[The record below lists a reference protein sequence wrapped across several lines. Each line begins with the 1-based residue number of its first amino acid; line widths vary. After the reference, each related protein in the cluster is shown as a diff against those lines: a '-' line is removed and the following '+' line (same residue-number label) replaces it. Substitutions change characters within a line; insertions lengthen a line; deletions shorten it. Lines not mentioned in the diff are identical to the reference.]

1 MTHSLSVTREPDW
14 RPDRTAALE
23 QLRAFLPRA
32 GSYYKRYRNT
42 DPGPGERDG
51 VSLLSP
57 WLRHRLVLESEV
69 VAATLEQHGF
79 RSAEKFLQE
88 VCWRTYFK
96 GWLERRPAIWQ
107 RYRADVTA
115 QRAALREQPD
125 RLDHH
130 EQAVAGRTGI
140 DCFDAWAHELITTG
154 YLHNHARMWFAS
166 IWIHTLGL
174 PWALG
179 ADFFLRHLLDG
190 DPASNTLSW
199 RWVAGLHTPGKTY
212 LARPDNIQRH
222 TNGRFQPGPHEL
234 AAQAAPVGDADLPTP
249 RTLPETDRI
258 PDQAAILLHEDDLSG
273 LGVLDPLPTGTGL
286 AVLCAADTRSDQ
298 PTGSL
303 ARQFTHQA
311 CEQAL
316 TEAAERTQRQATRL
330 LNAADSVEALVDW
343 CREKGMDHVVTP
355 WAPQGPVAD
364 VLAAAE
370 PALRQAGIRLQQ
382 VRRDWDSLCWPH
394 ATRGF
399 FGFWKPV
406 SKMLRSGE
414 LRLASPWGTWHRG
427 EG

>member
-1 MTHSLSVTREPDW
+1 MTDSPNDTLEPAW

-23 QLRAFLPRA
+23 QLAAFRPRA
-32 GSYYKRYRNT
+32 GSYYKRHRNT
-42 DPGPGERDG
+42 DPGPEERDG
-51 VSLLSP
+51 VSQLSP

-79 RSAEKFLQE
+79 GSAEKFLQE

-96 GWLERRPAIWQ
+96 GWLECRPAIWQ
-107 RYRADVTA
+107 RYRETVAA
-115 QRAALREQPD
+115 QRAALAEQRD
-125 RLDHH
+125 RRARH
-130 EQAVAGRTGI
+130 EQALEGQTGI
-140 DCFDAWAHELITTG
+140 ACFDAWAHELVTTG

-179 ADFFLRHLLDG
+179 ADFFLRYLLDG

-199 RWVAGLHTPGKTY
+199 RWVGGLHTPGKTY
-212 LARPDNIQRH
+212 LARPDNIERH
-222 TNGRFQPGPHEL
+222 TNGRFRPGAHEL
-234 AAQAAPVGDADLPTP
+234 AAQAEPVGDADLPTP
-249 RTLPETDRI
+249 GTLPEADPV

-273 LGVLDPLPTGTGL
+273 LGALDAVPNGTGL
-286 AVLCAADTRSDQ
+286 AVLSAADTRSDH

-303 ARQFTHQA
+303 ARQFSHKA

-316 TEAAERTQRQATRL
+316 TEAAERTQRHDARFLRT
-330 LNAADSVEALVDW
+330 ADSVDALVAW
-343 CREKGMDHVVTP
+343 CRETGMDRVVTP

-364 VLAAAE
+364 FLAAAE
-370 PALRQAGIRLQQ
+370 PVLQQAGIRLYR

-399 FGFWKPV
+399 FAFWKPV

-414 LRLASPWGTWHRG
+414 LRLTSP
-427 EG
+427 